1 MNKKSIIIFLLL
13 VLLIPVAK
21 VNAITINDYKK
32 ELSDLQKEKEY
43 VQKNQAEIQKKIDE
57 ANAEILKI
65 SEKMILA
72 EQEKTAISQQITKNE
87 LDIAEKKEQI
97 KDLIVFSQ
105 KSSGDN
111 FYLNYLFGA
120 ENFTDFIYRIS
131 IIQQLTKKN
140 SELMDQMNKLI
151 EDGKTKQE

>member
-65 SEKMILA
+65 SEKTVIAYIYASQGWIWLA
-72 EQEKTAISQQITKNE
+72 
-87 LDIAEKKEQI
+87 IARI
-97 KDLIVFSQ
+97 G
-105 KSSGDN
+105 KSAS
-111 FYLNYLFGA
+111 
-120 ENFTDFIYRIS
+120 FTVSRFA
-131 IIQQLTKKN
+131 
-140 SELMDQMNKLI
+140 
-151 EDGKTKQE
+151 